1 MSSDQMAD
9 EVRALRTEVQALTQ
23 GLLTQQETLRI
34 MDEKLNCIL
43 EAATGEA
50 DQGESPFQ
58 TLLTELLATVHQI
71 AEGQGEIIKL
81 LHAPVH

>member
-43 EAATGEA
+43 EAAVGEA
-50 DQGESPFQ
+50 DQGESPLQ
-58 TLLTELLATVHQI
+58 ALLIELLATVHQI
-71 AEGQGEIIKL
+71 VEGQGEIIKL